1 MPTVLKRVEK
11 SCHLPTPGRAEA
23 GGGRTSLWFAR
34 SRRRLLLGSDDTA
47 AGEVAKGRRNK
58 AAAVRAGGGT
68 AEVGKRKAVG
78 GGVTDIKGE
87 LFSLFSSGV
96 AENVV
101 CHGVP
106 LNRAPNPLT
115 IHILFIQRMNSTVN
129 LTRSQPSDRAQ
140 NCYIA

>member
-34 SRRRLLLGSDDTA
+34 SRRRLLLCSDDTA

-68 AEVGKRKAVG
+68 AEVERRKAVG

-96 AENVV
+96 AEK
-101 CHGVP
+101 CSWPRSPAEQGSKSSDFG
-106 LNRAPNPLT
+106 
-115 IHILFIQRMNSTVN
+115 IHI
-129 LTRSQPSDRAQ
+129 PSCREQ
-140 NCYIA
+140 N